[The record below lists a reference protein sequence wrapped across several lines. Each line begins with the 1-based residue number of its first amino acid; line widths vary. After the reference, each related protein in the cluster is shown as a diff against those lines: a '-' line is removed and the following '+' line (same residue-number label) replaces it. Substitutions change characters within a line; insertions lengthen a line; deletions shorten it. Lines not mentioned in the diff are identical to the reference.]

1 MTQFMRKPS
10 MKNIQHSITWTW
22 VMRRY
27 MTLACAGLALMVT
40 TGAAQEPMFE
50 NYQSVKSSVDYYA
63 TNFGVFGQ
71 STISGLPGLTYPRGS
86 SKGYLFGSG
95 LWFGA
100 QKLVGTDWKKLVFVT
115 YNPSSAKSWA
125 RPGEYLSQQDDA
137 PSLLLRSTDYSSFN
151 GKYSGAAERPNWPLW
166 LGLGMGATAMRPG
179 IYVPLN
185 SARRR
190 GDGFFWPA
198 MVEGVAEQFVSRF
211 HDSSLALYEV
221 VDPAER
227 AGAPMGLQFQ
237 QNIFSFEEGEYG
249 SVVMIQ
255 YQIINQSPDT
265 LFHCVAGQFSD
276 PDLGNLA
283 NDRLRFHAER
293 PELRSAYVWTD
304 DEGSGHGAL
313 AVSIIEAPVT
323 DNSGFIDNASR
334 NDYKTMGRA
343 GAFPRLNS
351 DASLVGFAARYDFM
365 TNGMFAEDEGPGDQ
379 RALMASTS
387 FSMRPGDTAYFTV
400 SYTVLDVP
408 PAGKP
413 RRGGPRS
420 LVDRNTEQQD
430 SFPSLLVD
438 LLDDYY
444 ERGVFSQVSTL
455 GLPEP
460 ETEMSVTAMPNP
472 AHDRATISM
481 TLVEP
486 ANASLRITN
495 ALGQTALVRDLGLRS
510 AGTYHE
516 HIDATALPSGLY
528 FAMVEVGGRTFMTR
542 LVLMR

>member
-1 MTQFMRKPS
+1 M
-10 MKNIQHSITWTW
+10 H
-22 VMRRY
+22 RY
-27 MTLACAGLALMVT
+27 LASVCASLALVMT
-40 TGAAQEPMFE
+40 TGSAQEPVFE
-50 NYQSVKSSVDYYA
+50 NYQSVKSSVDFYA

-71 STISGLPGLTYPRGS
+71 SAISGQPGLTYPRGS
-86 SKGYLFGSG
+86 GKGYLFGSG

-100 QKLVGTDWKKLVFVT
+100 QKLVGKDWRKLVFVT
-115 YNPSSAKSWA
+115 YNPVSAKSWA
-125 RPGEYLSQQDDA
+125 MPGEYRSHPDDA
-137 PSLLLRSTDYSSFN
+137 PSLLMSSIN
-151 GKYSGAAERPNWPLW
+151 YSGFTGRYMGAADRPSWPLW
-166 LGLGMGATAMRPG
+166 LGMGMGATAMRPG
-179 IYVPLN
+179 VYEPLN
-185 SARRR
+185 SRRQR
-190 GDGFFWPA
+190 GDGYFWPA

-221 VDPAER
+221 VDPDER
-227 AGAPMGLQFQ
+227 AGAPMRLQFQ
-237 QNIFSFEEGEYG
+237 QNIFSFEEGEYAP
-249 SVVMIQ
+249 VVMIQ

-283 NDRLRFHAER
+283 NDHLRFNAER

-304 DEGSGHGAL
+304 DEGTGHGAL
-313 AVSIIEAPVT
+313 AISLIEAPVT
-323 DNSGFIDNASR
+323 DNNGFIDNASR

-351 DASLVGFAARYDFM
+351 DVSLVGFAARYDFM
-365 TNGMFAEDEGPGDQ
+365 TNGMFADDTGPADQ

-400 SYTVLDVP
+400 SYTVLDAP
-408 PAGKP
+408 PAGKS
-413 RRGGPRS
+413 RHGGPRY
-420 LVDRNTEQQD
+420 LVGRNTEQQD
-430 SFPSLLVD
+430 SFPSLLVN

-444 ERGVFSQVSTL
+444 EHGVFSQVSAMVNS
-455 GLPEP
+455 EP
-460 ETEMSVTAMPNP
+460 ETEVTMTAMPNP

-481 TLVEP
+481 TLAEP
-486 ANASLRITN
+486 AEATLRITN
-495 ALGQTALVRDLGLRS
+495 ALGQTALVRELGLRP

-542 LVLMR
+542 LMLMR